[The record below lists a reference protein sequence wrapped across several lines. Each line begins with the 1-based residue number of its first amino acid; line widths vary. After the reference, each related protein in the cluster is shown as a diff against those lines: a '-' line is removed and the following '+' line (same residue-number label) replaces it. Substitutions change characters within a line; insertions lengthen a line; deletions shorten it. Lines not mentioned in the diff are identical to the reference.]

1 MLKEKMACSARKLI
15 ACWNYAIFS
24 PCPAPSS
31 SLLTSNWWTRSSTE
45 EGAAVPEFDMLSR
58 IQHEIVNRWNR
69 MMSGS
74 HTKLSTILRV
84 NTSNSWTAPS
94 APRVSQSVTANAIT
108 VCAPAPRPASPP
120 RFALVV
126 YEHGHRWSWLARAW
140 ACSRERESGVW
151 SRGIWS
157 RGSWLWSRGNWP
169 RDLSSQRWRLWG
181 SRDRRLGA
189 FSFSQPR
196 PRPSPARTGE
206 PRRELSRAALRRT
219 GESRS
224 APHPTRASSCR
235 GESPSRRV
243 RGVSPARVSY
253 SRRRRRSRFVHSSS
267 SRRRSSSSVRRRS

>member
-1 MLKEKMACSARKLI
+1 MVDGKNGLLSSKVAQSTSYFPHALRRLRLCSPRTGGRDRRPRK
-15 ACWNYAIFS
+15 APQS
-24 PCPAPSS
+24 PSS
-31 SLLTSNWWTRSSTE
+31 ICC
-45 EGAAVPEFDMLSR
+45 PEYLYET
-58 IQHEIVNRWNR
+58 IHEIVNRWNR

-84 NTSNSWTAPS
+84 NISNSWTAAS

-108 VCAPAPRPASPP
+108 VYAPAPRPASPP

-126 YEHGHRWSWLARAW
+126 YERGHRWSWRLAR
-140 ACSRERESGVW
+140 ACSREREREGWSRGIW

-157 RGSWLWSRGNWP
+157 RGSWSRGSWP

-206 PRRELSRAALRRT
+206 PRRELSRAALHRS

-253 SRRRRRSRFVHSSS
+253 SRRRRRSRFV
-267 SRRRSSSSVRRRS
+267 RSSSVRRRS